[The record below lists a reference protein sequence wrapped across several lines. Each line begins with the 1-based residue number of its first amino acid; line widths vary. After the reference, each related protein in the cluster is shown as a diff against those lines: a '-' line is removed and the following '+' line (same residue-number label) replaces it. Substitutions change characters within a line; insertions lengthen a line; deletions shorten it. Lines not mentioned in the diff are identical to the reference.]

1 MQEQILN
8 ILIYDYLFK
17 VFFLVGV
24 SLNLLKLN
32 LNLTNLEK
40 KI

>member
-1 MQEQILN
+1 MQAKILY

-24 SLNLLKLN
+24 GLNLLKLN

-40 KI
+40 KT